1 MRRTFISPMS
11 RLTFSF
17 CLLLIA
23 RMAFASDTSIEC
35 PSEIPIEHIQ
45 ISAST
50 DAWVQR
56 IKSPMPLTSAGFMQA
71 PPEKMA
77 YLKPSST
84 IERKN
89 STAVIWKF
97 EGDYPLGKWLTCEY
111 ANGVVSKSKE
121 IDKNLTECVV
131 TYDKKSKNHAITL
144 SCK

>member
-1 MRRTFISPMS
+1 MRRAFILPVI
-11 RLTFSF
+11 RLTIS
-17 CLLLIA
+17 LSLILIA
-23 RMAFASDTSIEC
+23 RLAFASDMSVAC
-35 PSEIPIEHIQ
+35 PPEIPIEHIQ
-45 ISAST
+45 ISTGT

-56 IKSPMPLTSAGFMQA
+56 IKSPMPLTSVGFMQA

-89 STAVIWKF
+89 STSVIWKF
-97 EGDYPLGKWLTCEY
+97 EGDYPLGKWMTCDY

-131 TYDKKSKNHAITL
+131 TYDKKSQNRTITL

>member
-1 MRRTFISPMS
+1 MRRRSIFPII
-11 RLTFSF
+11 RIKFS
-17 CLLLIA
+17 LYLILFSQLV
-23 RMAFASDTSIEC
+23 FASDMTIDC

-45 ISAST
+45 INASN

-77 YLKPSST
+77 YLKPTST

-97 EGDYPLGKWLTCEY
+97 EGEYPMGKWLTCEY

-131 TYDKKSKNHAITL
+131 MYDKKSKHRTVTL